1 MTVLRGL
8 GLLLWPRWRSVV
20 NQPRS
25 RDGRSTF
32 RLVVFALLGA
42 AFMWAGFAGA
52 RWLFARFLEVEFLAE
67 LLIRRVLG
75 IVLLFFAGLLVFS
88 NVITAFSTLYLAD
101 DLPLLVSSPVSA
113 GRLYLA
119 RLFDTWLQSSW
130 MMLVFALPI
139 LAGCG
144 PVLGADWWFYAVLPV
159 AVLPL
164 TVLCSVAGTA
174 VTMLLAR
181 LLPAHRT
188 QDVLVVLAM
197 VGFLV
202 VYVAFRL
209 AEPERFL
216 DPDGFED
223 LVALVGSLRTAG
235 PSASPTEWTLATLF
249 WLARGEPSQALR
261 PALVLLTAAPAAC
274 VLGAWLAR
282 GVYLR
287 SFSLAQEGRG
297 DTSRSVWRR
306 LAALFV
312 RGGRAV
318 YPKSVVHGFVQRDT
332 RVFFRTT
339 GQWTQLLLIGALVVV
354 YVFNFKHFRTLE
366 TTGML
371 GQTALFFVNVALSG
385 LVVTTIAVRFLYPA
399 VSLEG
404 RAFWVVRAAPI
415 DPATLLR
422 AKVRW
427 AFAPL
432 LLLSLVLTLSSNL
445 VVGLPVSMHLASSV
459 IALLTTYALTGMGVG
474 LGATDPRFHEDN
486 PARIA
491 SGVGGVV
498 FMLLGLLYLVV
509 VVSLLS
515 RPLSV
520 LHAVVE
526 HGFQPP
532 AGRIAVHAGYVA
544 AAVVVTLV
552 AHHLPLRIG
561 ARALRDRE
569 D

>member
-1 MTVLRGL
+1 MTVGRWA
-8 GLLLWPRWRSVV
+8 LLLWPQWRGLV

-25 RDGRSTF
+25 RDGRSKL
-32 RLVVFALLGA
+32 RLVLFAALAA
-42 AFMWAGFAGA
+42 AFMWGGFVGA
-52 RWLFARFLEVEFLAE
+52 RWLFSRFLEVEFLAE

-75 IVLLFFAGLLVFS
+75 IVLLFFSGLLIFS
-88 NVITAFSTLYLAD
+88 NVITAFSTMYLAD
-101 DLPLLVSSPVSA
+101 DLPLLVSAPVPT

-144 PVLGADWWFYAVLPV
+144 PVLGASWWFYAVLPL

-164 TVLCSVAGTA
+164 TILCSVAGTS

-181 LLPAHRT
+181 WLPAHRT

-216 DPDGFED
+216 NPEGFDD
-223 LVALVGSLRTAG
+223 LVALVSSLRTAG
-235 PSASPTEWTLATLF
+235 PSSSPTEWTLSVLF
-249 WLARGEPSQALR
+249 WLARGEPEQAAR

-274 VLGAWLAR
+274 ALGAWLAR
-282 GVYLR
+282 AVYLR

-297 DTSRSVWRR
+297 DTSMSVWRR
-306 LAALFV
+306 LAGLLTTRREA
-312 RGGRAV
+312 R
-318 YPKSVVHGFVQRDT
+318 YPTSVVHAFIQRDT

-339 GQWTQLLLIGALVVV
+339 SQWTQLLLIGALVVV

-371 GQTALFFVNVALSG
+371 GQSALFFINVALGG

-404 RAFWVVRAAPI
+404 RAFWAVRAAPI
-415 DPATLLR
+415 DPKTLLK

-427 AFAPL
+427 AFGPL

-445 VVGLPVSMHLASSV
+445 VVELPPSMHLASAF
-459 IALLTTYALTGMGVG
+459 IALLTTYGLTGMGVG
-474 LGATDPRFHEDN
+474 LGAHDPRFHEDN

-491 SGVGGVV
+491 SGIGGVV

-509 VVSLLS
+509 VVLLLA
-515 RPLSV
+515 RPIDV
-520 LHAVVE
+520 LRLVMEA
-526 HGFQPP
+526 GFQPLP
-532 AGRIAVHAGYVA
+532 GRTLVYAMHVVGAVA
-544 AAVVVTLV
+544 VTLV
-552 AHHLPLRIG
+552 AHHLPLWLG
-561 ARALRDRE
+561 ARALRARE